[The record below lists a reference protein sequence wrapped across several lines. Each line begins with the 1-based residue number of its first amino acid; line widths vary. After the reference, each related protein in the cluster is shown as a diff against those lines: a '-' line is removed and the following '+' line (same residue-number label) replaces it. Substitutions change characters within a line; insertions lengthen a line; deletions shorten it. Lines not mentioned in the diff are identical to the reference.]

1 MSRSFES
8 LDRLHRCA
16 TAGRPL
22 VAADVG
28 AIAYTTDRP
37 RTPHAWWRRK
47 RTLAAAACGLAFVL
61 LFAIVDE
68 FLHAHSRHVLTNGEY
83 AIGEVQRGFLAVTV
97 QGAGTLRPADERW
110 LTAKA
115 TGVLADAPVQIGAH
129 ADAGD
134 VIARLTNPEMDQ
146 LVRQAE
152 YSAAEAGASHIVLL
166 AQIEDRKLASK
177 ASLAAASAAVEEV
190 ELRLQAEGELLEK
203 GAISAI
209 TYEATRIRAEQAQLA
224 LDIERSRA
232 SQLVKTTEAEKRA
245 SEARL
250 ANQNLAYER
259 ALDNKAALEIKAEN
273 SGVVQEISAK
283 LGESVVSGGKVAKIV
298 DLSRLRAVARVPE
311 SYASKLSAGQ
321 EAEVR
326 VSSVDVPAVV
336 SRVDPSV
343 TDGSVVVDLELTSSL
358 PQGVRPDLSIRATIT
373 VAEIEDTLFVR
384 RPSGAVDDQTTD
396 VFVLNEEQSTAARK
410 PVQFGV
416 GMLSHVQVIEGL
428 DEGDRIV
435 LANTGRFGDVD
446 NVSIE

>member
-1 MSRSFES
+1 MKRWLSFFS
-8 LDRLHRCA
+8 A
-16 TAGRPL
+16 IVGQPAP

-28 AIAYTTDRP
+28 TVAYATDSP
-37 RTPHAWWRRK
+37 RAPQAWWRRK
-47 RTLAAAACGLAFVL
+47 RTLGAAAGGLTLVL
-61 LFAIVDE
+61 LFAILNQ
-68 FLHAHSRHVLTNGEY
+68 FLHAHSTRLLANGEY
-83 AIGEVQRGFLAVTV
+83 AIGEVERGFLAVTV

-115 TGVLADAPVQIGAH
+115 TGILAELPVQIGAY
-129 ADAGD
+129 ANAGD
-134 VIARLTNPEMDQ
+134 VIARLTNPEMEQ

-152 YSAAEAGASHIVLL
+152 YSVAEARASHIVLL

-190 ELRLQAEGELLEK
+190 ELRLEAEEELLEK

-209 TYEATRIRAEQAQLA
+209 TYEATRISAKQAQLA

-232 SQLVKTTEAEKRA
+232 SQLTKTTAAEKRA

-250 ANQNLAYER
+250 ANLNLSHER

-283 LGESVVSGGKVAKIV
+283 LGESVVNGSKVAKIV

-311 SYASKLSAGQ
+311 SYASKLSVGQ

-343 TDGSVVVDLELTSSL
+343 TDGSVVVDLELTGSL

-396 VFVLNEEQSTAARK
+396 VFVLNEAQGTAARK

-435 LANTGRFGDVD
+435 LANTARFRDVD
-446 NVSIE
+446 VVSIE